1 MRENVTLREILTS
14 IFGVLILIVVICI
27 FTGIFKEPSISN
39 NNTTTSSSVA
49 TSSNI
54 KTDTSNTKIETK
66 VNTEPNLKII
76 NTHVE
81 DTYSSSSDYKNINIT
96 VQNNGTTNIN
106 YVKINL
112 FFENSRGSIVKSEW
126 TNDSSCIKPSATQVI
141 TKMVKSEGWDSV
153 SSEIGE
159 YH

>member
-1 MRENVTLREILTS
+1 MRENVTLREILKS
-14 IFGVLILIVVICI
+14 ILGVVILALVLCG
-27 FTGIFKEPSISN
+27 FTIIFKPSSTSSN
-39 NNTTTSSSVA
+39 IRTTSSSVT

-54 KTDTSNTKIETK
+54 KTDISNTKVETK

-81 DTYSSSSDYKNINIT
+81 DKYSSSSDYKNINIT

-112 FFENSRGSIVKSEW
+112 FFENSRGSIVKSDW
-126 TNDSSCIKPSATQVI
+126 TNDNSCIKPSATQVI
-141 TKMVKSEGWDSV
+141 TKMVKSEGWESV